1 MARVTVEDC
10 VTKIP
15 NRFELVMLAS
25 QRARDISAG
34 AEPTVEEDNDRHPVI
49 ALREIADGTV
59 TGEQLS
65 ETLVQGLQRYAEIDE
80 PEEAPLKLVAAAEA
94 LFGPPV
100 AAAVDPAA
108 PPPMPT
114 DAPQPDIAPPPP
126 AAEPSVDPSSV
137 DDAPAHA
144 RRGAPGVAPP
154 PAAEPSPPADPPPP
168 AAAPPATEDAG
179 GEG

>member
-126 AAEPSVDPSSV
+126 AAASSS
-137 DDAPAHA
+137 
-144 RRGAPGVAPP
+144 
-154 PAAEPSPPADPPPP
+154 PAAAPPADPPPPTAALPAEPPPP
-168 AAAPPATEDAG
+168 AAAPPAPEDAG